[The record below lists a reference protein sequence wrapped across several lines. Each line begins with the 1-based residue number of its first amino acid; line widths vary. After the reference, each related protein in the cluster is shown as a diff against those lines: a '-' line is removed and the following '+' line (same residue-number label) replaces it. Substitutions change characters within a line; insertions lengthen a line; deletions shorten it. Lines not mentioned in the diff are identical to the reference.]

1 MLQAYWTEF
10 IQLSTIRQSQR
21 DGADSW
27 LRTCLRY
34 VPISKHNS
42 STAVKSTKNADPAGK
57 LCFQIL
63 ASLFLSFSN
72 CKIGIFY
79 RSGAENIV
87 RLLDSYDAPITP
99 PIVPNEPLLVKK
111 MSITELKRN
120 VLRQMQNDF
129 KRIDEL
135 SRMFHMDVQELSS
148 LDATYKEMLRI
159 LHENKSRQE
168 RREVRCGSM
177 LSSKSCKGGVIVNV
191 NVS

>member
-1 MLQAYWTEF
+1 M
-10 IQLSTIRQSQR
+10 
-21 DGADSW
+21 
-27 LRTCLRY
+27 
-34 VPISKHNS
+34 
-42 STAVKSTKNADPAGK
+42 KSAKNADPAGK
-57 LCFQIL
+57 LCFNKSKISIHSFRMACL
-63 ASLFLSFSN
+63 LLTLIRSFS
-72 CKIGIFY
+72 C
-79 RSGAENIV
+79 AENIV
-87 RLLDSYDAPITP
+87 RLLDSYDAPIIP

-135 SRMFHMDVQELSS
+135 SRIFHMDVQELSS

-177 LSSKSCKGGVIVNV
+177 LSSKSCKGAVFVNV
-191 NVS
+191 NVSE